1 MSSTP
6 DRSALEAEIAV
17 ARAQLAASVDELT
30 ARLSPKALAAEAAS
44 TTKLAANDAGAFLTG
59 NGLPVGPASRA
70 RNAKILL
77 GAAAGAVLLVTLA
90 IIKRR

>member
-1 MSSTP
+1 MSTS
-6 DRSALEAEIAV
+6 DRSELEAEIAV
-17 ARAQLAASVDELT
+17 ARAQLAASVDELA

-59 NGLPVGPASRA
+59 NGLPVGPPSRA
-70 RNAKILL
+70 RNAKVLL
-77 GAAAGAVLLVTLA
+77 GAAAGVVVIVALV